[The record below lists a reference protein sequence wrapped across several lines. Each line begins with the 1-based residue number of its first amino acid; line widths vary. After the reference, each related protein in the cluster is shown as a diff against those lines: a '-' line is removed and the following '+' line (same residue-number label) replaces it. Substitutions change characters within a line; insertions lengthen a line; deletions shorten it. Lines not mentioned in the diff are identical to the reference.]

1 MITAAHRTAEL
12 ADAWVEGDET
22 ARWRSGGGHGPGE
35 GAQDSGSSLL
45 EVPEGCRLP
54 RHTDSAEEVVVVVAG
69 AAEVEV
75 ERQAQRLEAGA
86 LAVVPAD
93 ASHEVRNAG
102 QGPLRFVAV
111 YAGTDVVTRYE
122 QEVQP
127 DGTRERRP
135 VS

>member
-1 MITAAHRTAEL
+1 MITAGHRTVEL
-12 ADAWVEGDET
+12 AEAWVEGDET
-22 ARWRSGGGHGPGE
+22 ARWRSGGGHGPDD
-35 GAQDSGSSLL
+35 GARESGSSLL

-54 RHTDSAEEVVVVVAG
+54 RHTDSVEEVVVVVAG

-75 ERQAQRLEAGA
+75 EGQAQRLEAGA

-93 ASHEVRNAG
+93 APHEVRNSG